1 MEHSELS
8 YTELSSVAGAARGAE
23 EGLNW
28 PESLDNESIAF
39 RSAGLRGTW
48 PWKDIH
54 CVLAWRRVS
63 GYPDCRDQTVKP
75 LTWTKL

>member
-28 PESLDNESIAF
+28 PESLDNEIMAF
-39 RSAGLRGTW
+39 RNAGLRGTW

-54 CVLAWRRVS
+54 CVWLGVAS
-63 GYPDCRDQTVKP
+63 MATQTAA
-75 LTWTKL
+75 TKR